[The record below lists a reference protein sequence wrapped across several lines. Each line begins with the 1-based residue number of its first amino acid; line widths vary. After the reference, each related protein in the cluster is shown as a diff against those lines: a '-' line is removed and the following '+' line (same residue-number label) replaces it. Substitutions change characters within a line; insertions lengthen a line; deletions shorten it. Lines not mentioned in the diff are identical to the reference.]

1 MSDVTAKR
9 ILVVEDDTFV
19 LTMISRLLRRAGYDV
34 FEAMR
39 AEQAISVVGNTAFD
53 AVLTDIFMPGIGGI
67 EGIIRIHAIKPN
79 LPIIAMSAGYDDMTS
94 EKANEAALKIGAVA
108 VLSKPVEKDD
118 LLAAVEKAL
127 AVNS

>member
-94 EKANEAALKIGAVA
+94 EKANEAALKIGA
-108 VLSKPVEKDD
+108 D
-118 LLAAVEKAL
+118 
-127 AVNS
+127 NRR